1 MESTLTLK
9 GPYSDNYVK
18 EDKFGVETTVW
29 SPCGVEGM
37 LNINSEVR
45 ISPLDNKNVG
55 LLTVSAPGDVELQW
69 QEC

>member
-1 MESTLTLK
+1 MESTLTLN

-18 EDKFGVETTVW
+18 EDRFGVESTVW

-45 ISPLDNKNVG
+45 ITPLSSKNVA
-55 LLTVSAPGDVELQW
+55 LMTVIAPGDVEIRW
-69 QEC
+69 QAC